1 MSLSV
6 ILPVRNAQD
15 QLAHQLVELL
25 EVLPDLTSRFQI
37 IVVDDASTDHTE
49 DVAQELAQQ
58 FPQIKVLRHAVK
70 KGAQEAVQT
79 GLALTEAAVV
89 FVQQANTKISHARL
103 SRLWMMRNDD
113 QLELAQAM
121 PEPKPIPRRVIDSL
135 VRWGMNVTEMAES
148 SAETGGVQMIRN
160 EGSAV
165 AQEVTEGDVPVG
177 RISRTDE
184 PQTGVSDAERANSN
198 ARQLRRGL
206 ARISRRSR

>member
-25 EVLPDLTSRFQI
+25 EVLPDLTSQFQI

-49 DVAQELAQQ
+49 DVAQELAHK

-70 KGAQEAVQT
+70 KGTEAAIQT

-89 FVQQANTKISHARL
+89 FVQQANTRISHARL
-103 SRLWMMRNDD
+103 SRLWKMRYDD
-113 QLELAQAM
+113 QRDLSQAM
-121 PEPKPIPRRVIDSL
+121 PQPKPIPRRLIDSL
-135 VRWGMNVTEMAES
+135 VRWGMSVTEMAES
-148 SAETGGVQMIRN
+148 SAETGGIQMIRN
-160 EGSAV
+160 ERSKV
-165 AQEVTEGDVPVG
+165 DQEVTIGG

-184 PQTGVSDAERANSN
+184 PQTGVADAERAASTS
-198 ARQLRRGL
+198 RQMRRGL
-206 ARISRRSR
+206 ARISRPSR